1 MTVVIEFLLND
12 GYEKRRWK
20 ERDMRGKKGGGWLR
34 MSPRGVDKI
43 LSSHWRDGCPDPT
56 QMP

>member
-1 MTVVIEFLLND
+1 MTVVMND